1 MVSLDVVMLN
11 KLVDNGIQMTLA
23 KWNNMPQALGFD
35 RTHKSFGKRVQ
46 VGTVCRESQEFD
58 IGRGQELLEVVRVQ
72 WVSVDDEVAET
83 IEWAGDGIGQVARD
97 LRHPR
102 AVGMGRDAR
111 DVDSTRLEVD
121 DEENQVTYEAADGE
135 DLDAEE
141 VRGGDGT
148 PVRLEKR
155 VPRHGP
161 SAHRRGLD
169 AVLLENALNRRA
181 SKVQAQIL

>member
-1 MVSLDVVMLN
+1 
-11 KLVDNGIQMTLA
+11 
-23 KWNNMPQALGFD
+23 
-35 RTHKSFGKRVQ
+35 
-46 VGTVCRESQEFD
+46 
-58 IGRGQELLEVVRVQ
+58 
-72 WVSVDDEVAET
+72 
-83 IEWAGDGIGQVARD
+83 
-97 LRHPR
+97 
-102 AVGMGRDAR
+102 MG
-111 DVDSTRLEVD
+111 LD